1 LNAPVATYRVQVN
14 QDFNFDKLKQ
24 IVPYLNQLGIS
35 HIYSSP
41 IFQAKEGSSHGY
53 DIVDPNQISNNLGGQ
68 AAFDSL
74 MHEVS
79 SYGLKWMQDIV
90 PNHQSY
96 SSENKMIY
104 DLLKN
109 GKRSEYYSYFDIDWN
124 NPSKRLKNKILAPFL
139 NEPYVQNLKKRRIFL
154 TDNDGLKINYNNMT
168 FPINKQ
174 VGTKTEQE
182 IDLVNSDPSLLDK
195 LLSKQFYA
203 LAYWMVA
210 FKQINYRRFFDI
222 IDLIGV
228 QVEDLSVLE
237 NTHRLI
243 FELANSG
250 LISALR
256 VDHIDGLYDPQQYL
270 NRIRET
276 LPEVFLLV
284 EKVLT
289 DKEQLPTSWPIQGS
303 TGYDFLNVINNLFIQ
318 NGNERQIDSYYKGFS
333 GNTQP
338 FSDQLYDCKK
348 LVIETYFLGDIKN
361 LARLINCSLTKVDR
375 KKITLQ
381 AMQQALVELIACFPV
396 YRGYAKAGKLVY
408 EPFIEALSQAIN
420 RNPHLTKELDSISN
434 ILQRSQTSPQAL
446 HAIMRLQQFTGAV
459 MAKGLED
466 TTFYRYNMFIS
477 ANEVGGNPERL
488 GCSKAEFHDFILD
501 RQNNWPFS
509 LNATSSHDTKR
520 GEDVRARLN
529 VISEIPEEFEKSL
542 VDWSKTNE
550 GIKRRFNGKLAP
562 NRNEEIYLYQMLLG
576 AYPSTANEKPQFTNR
591 IKMHMIKAL
600 REAKQNSNWL
610 YPNKLYETAV
620 ECFIEQ
626 ILSNDNFM
634 EAFLPLQQ
642 KISFYGFFNSLSQV
656 LLKMTCPGIPDFYQ
670 GTELW
675 DLNMVDP
682 DNRRP
687 VNYIVRQQALNE
699 IAKLG
704 PSRAQILL
712 ESSCNEKAKLY
723 LIYKILSLR
732 RKTKQL
738 FDEGKYTPLEVKG
751 AHKDC
756 VVAFMREKNDLT
768 TVVIAPRFL
777 TRVIEPNTAWRSADW
792 ADTLISLPR
801 SKHSN
806 FTNILTGQRINPQ
819 PDKLYIKEI
828 LGDFPVSLLFGGN
841 QV

>member
-1 LNAPVATYRVQVN
+1 MNAPVATYRVQLN

-53 DIVDPNQISNNLGGQ
+53 DIVDPNQISTNLGGQ

-96 SSENKMIY
+96 SPENKMIY

-109 GKRSEYYSYFDIDWN
+109 GPCSEYNSYFDIDWDH
-124 NPSKRLKNKILAPFL
+124 PSRRLKNKVLAPFL
-139 NEPYVQNLKKRRIFL
+139 TEPYIQSLKKGYISL
-154 TDNDGLKINYNNMT
+154 TEENNLEINHNKTT

-174 VGTKTEQE
+174 VGTKTKQE
-182 IDLVNSDPSLLDK
+182 IERIDSNLLLLKK
-195 LLSKQFYA
+195 LLSEQFYS
-203 LAYWMVA
+203 LAYWKVA
-210 FKQINYRRFFDI
+210 LKQINYRRFFDI

-228 QVEDLSVLE
+228 QVENPSVLE

-250 LISALR
+250 RFSALR
-256 VDHIDGLYDPQQYL
+256 VDHIDGLCDPEGYL

-284 EKVLT
+284 EKILT
-289 DKEQLPTSWPIQGS
+289 GKEQLPTSWPIQGS

-318 NGNERQIDSYYKGFS
+318 KGNERQINSFYKGFS

-338 FSDQLYDCKK
+338 FSDQLYNCKR
-348 LVIETYFLGDIKN
+348 LIIENYFLGDIKN
-361 LARLINCSLTKVDR
+361 LVRLIYSLTKVECE
-375 KKITLQ
+375 KITTQ
-381 AMQQALVELIACFPV
+381 AMQQALVVLLACFPV
-396 YRGYAKAGKLVY
+396 YRGYVNFGKSAY
-408 EPFIEALSQAIN
+408 EPFIEALRQA
-420 RNPHLTKELDSISN
+420 RDKTPELTNELSAISN
-434 ILQRSQTSPQAL
+434 VLQRSQTSPKAL

-466 TTFYRYNMFIS
+466 TTFYRYNRFIS
-477 ANEVGGNPERL
+477 ANEVGGNPEKL
-488 GCSKAEFHDFILD
+488 GCSKAEFHNFILE
-501 RQNNWPFS
+501 RQRSWPFS

-520 GEDVRARLN
+520 GEDTRARLN
-529 VISEIPEEFEKSL
+529 VISEIPEEFANSL
-542 VDWSKTNE
+542 VDWSKTNQVC
-550 GIKRRFNGKLAP
+550 KRRFNGKLAP
-562 NRNEEIYLYQMLLG
+562 DRNEEIYLYQMLLG
-576 AYPSTANEKPQFTNR
+576 AYPSTADEKPEFINR

-610 YPNKLYETAV
+610 SPNTFYETAV

-626 ILSNDNFM
+626 ILSNKDFM

-642 KISFYGFFNSLSQV
+642 KIAFYGFFTSLSQV
-656 LLKMTCPGIPDFYQ
+656 LLKMTCPGVPDFYQ

-687 VNYIVRQQALNE
+687 VNYLIRQQALNE
-699 IAKLG
+699 IAKLE
-704 PSRAQILL
+704 PSRAQSLL
-712 ESSCNEKAKLY
+712 GSSCNVKAKLY
-723 LIYKILSLR
+723 LIYKILNLR
-732 RKTKQL
+732 QKSKQL
-738 FDEGKYTPLEVKG
+738 FDEGTYMPLEVKG
-751 AHKDC
+751 EHKDY

-792 ADTLISLPR
+792 ADTAICLSS

-806 FTNILTGQRINPQ
+806 FTNTLTGQKINS
-819 PDKLYIKEI
+819 DKIYIKEI
-828 LGDFPVSLLFGGN
+828 LGDFPVAVLFGGD
-841 QV
+841 QI